1 MKTRSKTMK
10 TSFSLGL
17 VVVFALIASTAYSKI
32 VTNVDPDIS
41 AREIK
46 AVVVE
51 DFEKESEWKVETVPK
66 QFKET
71 DNKKKNPVPVLELKF
86 VDGAPA
92 DLRVEEWTSDKK
104 GMEKTKVLGVN
115 FQFKYPG
122 YNSVHVIPPTPIV
135 VPGRAHG
142 ISLWVHGRGNNYY
155 LETWVKDYKGN
166 VHILK
171 FGSVNFVGW
180 RPMEVEVPKFIPQ
193 EIDSYPQ
200 TKTLRIERFVIRSD
214 PNALVTN
221 TFFFFDQLKVLTET
235 FEVNFDGQGLEK
247 NFKSYDEDKKANG
260 DNASTDN

>member
-1 MKTRSKTMK
+1 MKTNFKTMK
-10 TSFSLGL
+10 TAVSVSLIVL
-17 VVVFALIASTAYSKI
+17 FVCLTSTVYSKI

-41 AREIK
+41 ARELK

-51 DFEKESEWKVETVPK
+51 DFEKDAEWKVETVPK
-66 QFKET
+66 QFSDKGNE
-71 DNKKKNPVPVLELKF
+71 KKNPVPVLELKF

-92 DLRVEEWTSDKK
+92 DLQVEQWTSDKK
-104 GMEKTKVLGVN
+104 GMEKKRCMGVN
-115 FQFKYPG
+115 FKFKYPG
-122 YNSVHVIPPTPIV
+122 YNSVHIIPPAPIV

-142 ISLWVHGRGNNYY
+142 ISVWIHGRGNNYF

-180 RPMEVEVPKFIPQ
+180 RPMEVEVPRFIPQ

-200 TKTLRIERFVIRSD
+200 TKTLRIERFVLRAD

-235 FEVNFDGQGLEK
+235 FEVNFDGQGLEE
-247 NFKSYDEDKKANG
+247 NFESSKENKENT
-260 DNASTDN
+260 STDNN